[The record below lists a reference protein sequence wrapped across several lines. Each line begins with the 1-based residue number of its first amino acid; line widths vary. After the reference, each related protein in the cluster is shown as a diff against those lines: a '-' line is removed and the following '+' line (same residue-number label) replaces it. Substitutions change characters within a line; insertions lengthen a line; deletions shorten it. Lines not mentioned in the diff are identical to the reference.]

1 MSARRTPWWYYVI
14 AVLIG
19 LVFGAILFKSDEMTG
34 LSLIG
39 APWFVSFVL
48 VLLGVVVLALAL
60 QVHQYAIT
68 DPAKRKSWIDPTKA
82 VYTLVLCK
90 ALGIAGAGLAG
101 WYLAQLLLCLTH
113 WGASYYH
120 NVIIQCAI
128 ATVICIADM
137 VVGIIGEWF
146 CQLPPDEGA
155 ENPKIK
161 AAKRR
166 ERRRKLA
173 AGSMGKR
180 SDS

>member
-14 AVLIG
+14 AALIG

-60 QVHQYAIT
+60 QVHQYATT

-101 WYLAQLLLCLTH
+101 WYLAQLLLCLAH
-113 WGASYYH
+113 WGVPYYQS
-120 NVIIQCAI
+120 VIIQCAV
-128 ATVICIADM
+128 ATVICFADM
-137 VVGIIGEWF
+137 AVGIIGEWL
-146 CQLPPDEGA
+146 CQLPPSKGA

-166 ERRRKLA
+166 DRKRKLA
-173 AGSMGKR
+173 AGSMSKR
-180 SDS
+180 SKD